1 MANLIGHT
9 INERYKLEALLGD
22 GGMGTVYR
30 AYDLNLD
37 RQMAIKLMHSHFARR
52 SEFRAR
58 LIQEAKTA
66 AQLDHPS
73 VVGIYDFGEL
83 YDKMRDGVENYL
95 SREETET
102 SLSQAVY
109 RWSTRK
115 KTSEK
120 IGKPIFALAKYE
132 KIYRITIPIG
142 GAGLILISTDLDV
155 DVNGIVDKILKI
167 KENYN

>member
-1 MANLIGHT
+1 MEYEKICDDILDSDSKI
-9 INERYKLEALLGD
+9 RY
-22 GGMGTVYR
+22 
-30 AYDLNLD
+30 
-37 RQMAIKLMHSHFARR
+37 
-52 SEFRAR
+52 
-58 LIQEAKTA
+58 
-66 AQLDHPS
+66 
-73 VVGIYDFGEL
+73 VGIYDFGEL

-142 GAGLILISTDLDV
+142 GAGLILISTELDA
-155 DVNGIVDKILKI
+155 DVNNIVDKILKI
-167 KENYN
+167 RENYN